1 MKVKKKSRTKTQ
13 STYQYTYLFR
23 VHGAGGEMMVG
34 SVSEEFIKFWEKRDD
49 DELIE
54 HIRSYGDDG
63 EVKESPDINDEY
75 RFAQLDELSDVMH
88 TELACVD
95 CSIHIQEIAPS
106 SENGK
111 LPVLVGDP
119 IMIELPEGVKGG
131 VEIDFTSYPKRK
143 AAAKSSKVKPVI
155 SSIYW
160 EVGDFLTGVI
170 RTNSAF
176 NKTKLSL
183 GLIKTDFGLLINTW
197 TYEGKVLDTEFVPD
211 GVKVKGADVKLGWIT
226 AVSQRK
232 SKRR

>member
-1 MKVKKKSRTKTQ
+1 MKKSKTNTQ
-13 STYQYTYLFR
+13 AYTYLFR

-34 SVSEEFIKFWEKRDD
+34 SVSEEFIKFWEKRND

-95 CSIHIQEIAPS
+95 SSIHIQKIAPS
-106 SENGK
+106 SGNGK
-111 LPVLVGDP
+111 LHVLVGDP

-131 VEIDFTSYPKRK
+131 VEIDFTSYSKRK

-176 NKTKLSL
+176 DKTKLGL
-183 GLIKTDFGLLINTW
+183 GLIKTDFGLFINTW
-197 TYEGKVLDTEFVPD
+197 TYEGKLIEAEFVPD
-211 GVKVKGADVKLGWIT
+211 GVKVKGADVKLGWIR
-226 AVSQRK
+226 SC
-232 SKRR
+232 

>member
-1 MKVKKKSRTKTQ
+1 MAKTTRKTKLSR
-13 STYQYTYLFR
+13 TYQYTYLFR

-34 SVSEEFIKFWEKRDD
+34 SVSELFIKSWEQRDA
-49 DELIE
+49 DELID

-63 EVKESPDINDEY
+63 EVKGSPDINDEY

-111 LPVLVGDP
+111 LPVLIADP

-131 VEIDFTSYPKRK
+131 VEVDLTTHSKRK
-143 AAAKSSKVKPVI
+143 ASAKSSKVMPVI

-176 NKTKLSL
+176 DKAKLGL
-183 GLIKTDFGLLINTW
+183 GLIKTDFGLFINTW
-197 TYEGKVLDTEFVPD
+197 TYEGKVMETDFVPD
-211 GVKVKGADVKLGWIT
+211 GVKVKGADVKLGWIA

>member
-1 MKVKKKSRTKTQ
+1 MAKTTRKTKQ
-13 STYQYTYLFR
+13 PKTYQYTYLFR
-23 VHGAGGEMMVG
+23 VHGAGGEMMSG
-34 SVSEEFIKFWEKRDD
+34 SVSEEFLKFWEKRDD

-54 HIRSYGDDG
+54 HIRSYGDDT

-75 RFAQLDELSDVMH
+75 RFAQPDELSDVMH

-95 CSIHIQEIAPS
+95 SSIHIQEIAPS
-106 SENGK
+106 SETGK
-111 LPVLVGDP
+111 LPVLVADP

-131 VEIDFTSYPKRK
+131 VEIDFTSYSKRK
-143 AAAKSSKVKPVI
+143 ASAKTSNVKSVI

-176 NKTKLSL
+176 DKAKL
-183 GLIKTDFGLLINTW
+183 GLGLMKTDFGLFINTW
-197 TYEGKVLDTEFVPD
+197 TYEGKVIETEFVPD

-226 AVSQRK
+226 TVSQRK